1 MQLNAY
7 EVLLYAIA
15 EYCSSRLDDYVLV
28 NKIRG
33 DEIQRSILTKKI
45 KKNVFQ
51 YVVIFIFVTSYF
63 FLSKKKFDSN
73 NYVILQY
80 EFV

>member
-1 MQLNAY
+1 MQLNAS

-33 DEIQRSILTKKI
+33 DEIQRSILTKKM
-45 KKNVFQ
+45 KNVFQ
-51 YVVIFIFVTSYF
+51 YVVIFVLVKFYF
-63 FLSKKKFDSN
+63 FLSKK
-73 NYVILQY
+73 V
-80 EFV
+80 

>member
-1 MQLNAY
+1 MQLNAS
-7 EVLLYAIA
+7 EGLLYAIA

-33 DEIQRSILTKKI
+33 DEIQRSILTKKM
-45 KKNVFQ
+45 KNVFQ
-51 YVVIFIFVTSYF
+51 YVVIFILVKILLFSF
-63 FLSKKKFDSN
+63 KKKFDSN

>member
-33 DEIQRSILTKKI
+33 DEIQRSILTKKM
-45 KKNVFQ
+45 KNVFQ
-51 YVVIFIFVTSYF
+51 YVVIFILVKILLFSF
-63 FLSKKKFDSN
+63 KKKFDSN